1 MSTEERTDVFV
12 VDDHAVVR
20 VGVRSFLEGTGRFRV
35 VAEASS
41 LTEARM
47 RMSTLPESVTLLIAD
62 MQLKGGSGID
72 IIREA
77 RLREPPLEVIVLTSF
92 PSARILR
99 RALAIGA
106 RGFVLKEAGVGALL
120 EALVWAQKGHV
131 YLDPR
136 LGEAIVDALV
146 FPDNVDRQA
155 SEERLLTLLA
165 DGLTDRD
172 IARILSKP
180 QATVSRDI
188 SLLLK
193 RMGVTSR
200 AAAVSTALR
209 RGLLV

>member
-1 MSTEERTDVFV
+1 MSGEERTGVFV

-92 PSARILR
+92 PSARTLR

-106 RGFVLKEAGVGALL
+106 RGFVLKEAGGGALL
-120 EALVWAQKGHV
+120 EALIWAQKGHV

-200 AAAVSTALR
+200 AAAVSAALR

>member
-1 MSTEERTDVFV
+1 MSAEERTGVFV

-20 VGVRSFLEGTGRFRV
+20 VGVRSVLEGTGRFRV

-47 RMSTLPESVTLLIAD
+47 RMSALPESVTLLIAD

-77 RLREPPLEVIVLTSF
+77 RLLEPPLEVIVLTSF
-92 PSARILR
+92 PSARTLR

-106 RGFVLKEAGVGALL
+106 RGFVLKEAGGGALL
-120 EALVWAQKGHV
+120 EALTWAQRGHV
-131 YLDPR
+131 YLEPR

-172 IARILSKP
+172 IARILGRP

-188 SLLLK
+188 SLLLR

-200 AAAVSTALR
+200 AAAVSAALR